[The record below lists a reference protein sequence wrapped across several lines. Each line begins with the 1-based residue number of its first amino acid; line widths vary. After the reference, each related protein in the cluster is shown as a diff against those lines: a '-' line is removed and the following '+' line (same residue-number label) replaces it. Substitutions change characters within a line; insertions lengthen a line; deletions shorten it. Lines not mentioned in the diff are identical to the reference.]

1 MFFYLVVSWAF
12 IFNNAQAQMPLSLSP
27 NEATTIQLTDANKI
41 RHNPTKKDD
50 LATENILNSLIET
63 AGWFPELTLHVNK
76 GLVII
81 EGKIQSEDHLKW
93 LVETAGRLPSVI
105 TVVNKVEVTESPVWD
120 FTPAKKELNRLLES
134 AKKRLPI
141 WGLGAVLF
149 LIFGFAGRLLSHLAK
164 RFWKNHIENSFLVS
178 VVSFITLIPI
188 YAILL
193 YLTLAT
199 LGLSGLASTI
209 IGGTGLLGIVLGFA
223 FKGIAENFL
232 SGMLLAI
239 RSPFSKGDFIVVGN
253 YSGTVQ
259 NLNMRGTTIMDLD
272 GNLILIPNALIIT
285 SVVQNNTA
293 NPKTRYSFYVGIGY
307 SDSLDEAIS
316 IIRTALKKIPEILSE
331 PEPIVVAENLTPATV
346 NINIYY
352 WIDALKFNPLIVK
365 SNAVNEVKCALLE
378 YCITMP
384 DEAREVILIKA
395 PSITAPKGSTST
407 LPNKPTPIVE
417 NIESTH
423 DKAIERMSETAHL
436 PGDEKSGDLLKPA
449 KST

>member
-1 MFFYLVVSWAF
+1 LNCTLIISNVH
-12 IFNNAQAQMPLSLSP
+12 AQITLPLSP
-27 NEATTIQLTDANKI
+27 NEAEPQIQLTDSSRI
-41 RHNPTKKDD
+41 RRNPTKTDD
-50 LATENILNSLIET
+50 IATENVLNSLLKT
-63 AGWFPELTLHVNK
+63 AGWFPELKLHVHQ
-76 GLVII
+76 GLVVI
-81 EGKIQSEDHLKW
+81 EGRIQNRDHLKW

-105 TVVNKVEVTESPVWD
+105 AVINKVDIIESPVMD

-149 LIFGFAGRLLSHLAK
+149 LLFGFAGRLLSRLAK
-164 RFWKNHIENSFLVS
+164 RFWRLHIENAFLVS
-178 VVSFITLIPI
+178 VVSFVTLIPI

-239 RSPFSKGDFIVVGN
+239 RSPFSKGDLIVVGK
-253 YSGTVQ
+253 YTGTVQ

-307 SDSLDEAIS
+307 SDSLNEAIS
-316 IIRTALKKIPEILSE
+316 IIRTALKKIPEILIE
-331 PEPIVVAENLTPATV
+331 PEPLVVAENLTPATV

-352 WIDALKFNPLIVK
+352 WIDSLKFNPFKVK

-378 YCITMP
+378 YGITMP
-384 DEAREVILIKA
+384 DEAREVILL
-395 PSITAPKGSTST
+395 KGSASPSPNGEPSP
-407 LPNKPTPIVE
+407 LPTKPAPIVE
-417 NIESTH
+417 NIENTH

-436 PGDEKSGDLLKPA
+436 PGDEESADLLKPA
-449 KST
+449 KNT